1 MITTTTT
8 TTTKTTPSCADL
20 QHNECNSGWL
30 LELHSAR
37 CISLV
42 SIADYASP
50 CSATGDRQWL
60 LMQTALEASGRLCDE
75 DKMIKKFVI
84 QSNWSPRCTRFQFVV
99 VAAVADSKLR
109 EDVFMASRGD

>member
-1 MITTTTT
+1 MITMTTT

-20 QHNECNSGWL
+20 QHNECNSDWL
-30 LELHSAR
+30 LVLHSAR

-60 LMQTALEASGRLCDE
+60 LMQTALE

-109 EDVFMASRGD
+109 EDVFMASSGD